1 MQIIKSIE
9 SLRETLKPLQREGKT
24 IGLVPTMGALHDGHG
39 ALIKESVKDCDV
51 TVVSVFL
58 NPIQFG
64 RNEDLDKYP
73 KRLEADAKFAES
85 LGADYV
91 FAPSVAEMYPDGD
104 PLTMVRN
111 ETLECLYC
119 GAYRS
124 GHFRGVLTVVS
135 KLFLIS
141 NADHAYFGEKDYQQV
156 FLIEHMVKD
165 LNFDIKIHRVP
176 IVRDATGL
184 ALSSRNEYLTDDERK
199 RALAISAGLKEAK
212 DAYLAGEKGVSKLR
226 DIVVK
231 SIVLNRGQVQFVEI
245 VNQHNLQKFSGVLKP
260 TDKIVVLVAAFFGKT
275 RLIDNIEFNLHAV
288 SGGS

>member
-9 SLRETLKPLQREGKT
+9 SLRETLKPFQKEGKKV
-24 IGLVPTMGALHDGHG
+24 GLVPTMGALHDGHG
-39 ALIKESVKDCDV
+39 ALIKASVKDCDI

-73 KRLEADAKFAES
+73 KRLEADANFAAS

-91 FAPSVAEMYPDGD
+91 FAPSVAEMYPNGD
-104 PLTMVRN
+104 PLTLVRN
-111 ETLECLYC
+111 ESLECLYC
-119 GAYRS
+119 GAYRP

-141 NADHAYFGEKDYQQV
+141 KANHAYFGEKDYQQL
-156 FLIEHMVKD
+156 FLIERMVKD

-176 IVRDATGL
+176 IVRESTGL
-184 ALSSRNEYLTDDERK
+184 AMSSRNEYLSVDERK
-199 RALAISAGLKEAK
+199 QALAISRGLNEAK
-212 DAYLAGEKGVSKLR
+212 EAYLAGERGVSKLR

-231 SIVLNRGQVQFVEI
+231 SIVLSRGQVQFVEI
-245 VNQHNLQKFSGVLKP
+245 VNQNDLQKYSGVLKP
-260 TDKIVVLVAAFFGKT
+260 TDKVVVLVAAFFGKT
-275 RLIDNIEFNLHAV
+275 RLIDNIEFN
-288 SGGS
+288 

>member
-212 DAYLAGEKGVSKLR
+212 EAYLAGEKGVSKLR

-245 VNQHNLQKFSGVLKP
+245 VNQNNLQKFSGVLKSI
-260 TDKIVVLVAAFFGKT
+260 DKIVVLVAAFFGKT
-275 RLIDNIEFNLHAV
+275 RLIDNIEFN
-288 SGGS
+288 

>member
-141 NADHAYFGEKDYQQV
+141 KADHAYFGEKDYQQV

-275 RLIDNIEFNLHAV
+275 RLIDNIEFN
-288 SGGS
+288 

>member
-73 KRLEADAKFAES
+73 KRLEADANFAGS

-141 NADHAYFGEKDYQQV
+141 KADHAYFGEKDYQQV

-245 VNQHNLQKFSGVLKP
+245 VNQNNLQKFSGVLKP

-275 RLIDNIEFNLHAV
+275 RLIDNIEFN
-288 SGGS
+288 